1 MNRSL
6 GEKCTVNF
14 EIFQCSGVM
23 GMVNFEIGLVDFE
36 ICQCSGV
43 MGTVNFEIGKV
54 DFEIRQCSGVMCTV
68 RQCDEP
74 MLE

>member
-1 MNRSL
+1 
-6 GEKCTVNF
+6 
-14 EIFQCSGVM
+14 
-23 GMVNFEIGLVDFE
+23 MVNFEIGLVDFE